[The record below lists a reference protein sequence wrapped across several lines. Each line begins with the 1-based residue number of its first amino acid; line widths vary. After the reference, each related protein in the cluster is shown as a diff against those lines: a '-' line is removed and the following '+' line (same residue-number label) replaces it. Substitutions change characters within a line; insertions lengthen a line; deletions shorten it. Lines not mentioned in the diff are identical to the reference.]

1 MCTHTHTHTH
11 TMEYYS
17 GTKKNEILPFEK
29 TGMDLQGIMIILTE
43 RSQIEKDNY
52 CILTLICG
60 IEKKTKQMNNYNKAE
75 TNSQV

>member
-1 MCTHTHTHTH
+1 
-11 TMEYYS
+11 
-17 GTKKNEILPFEK
+17 
-29 TGMDLQGIMIILTE
+29 MIILTE

-60 IEKKTKQMNNYNKAE
+60 IGKKKMNNYNKAE